1 MRAIDKGA
9 KVKVFLNS
17 LAVGTHSL
25 IGAKGIKSVKELK
38 GKRVMT
44 GGVGDITN
52 LWWIAMAKANGL
64 DPAEGRRAAVLRRHF
79 GAARRAG
86 RRRGRRHHA
95 VDAAELPGGAER
107 LCRSRPGRAVPRR
120 IPDDDLARQRG
131 LGEGHEKELLAFIR
145 AHNKAVRYMSDPAHR
160 QEVSQML
167 ADASK
172 SSLDDA
178 LKTWDVCMQVKAF
191 VADGGISDGATERVR
206 DTLLAVRRHQ
216 DSRRR
221 PAPMSITASPSAA
234 AEVVCSDA
242 MFENLFRLDGKV
254 AVVTGAGNGLGRS
267 FALGLAAFGATVI
280 CADRN
285 LDGADETASLVK
297 QSRGKAEAVHV
308 DVADEA
314 SVDAMWK
321 TIADNHR
328 PHRHP
333 HQQRRHRHQ
342 LMRTHE
348 YSVADWDRLMAI
360 NLRGVFLNTRKG
372 LALMLP
378 GPGSIIN
385 ISSILGL
392 RGFWPGSPAGSIS
405 YSAAKAG
412 VIGFTRQVAAEY
424 AVEKIRSNAIAPGW
438 HGGTALGA
446 ERRAASSPED
456 IKTFEQA
463 IHARI
468 PMKHRGVAG
477 RSGRP
482 RGLSRQRRLALCHR
496 PGHRP

>member
-1 MRAIDKGA
+1 
-9 KVKVFLNS
+9 
-17 LAVGTHSL
+17 
-25 IGAKGIKSVKELK
+25 
-38 GKRVMT
+38 
-44 GGVGDITN
+44 
-52 LWWIAMAKANGL
+52 
-64 DPAEGRRAAVLRRHF
+64 
-79 GAARRAG
+79 
-86 RRRGRRHHA
+86 
-95 VDAAELPGGAER
+95 
-107 LCRSRPGRAVPRR
+107 
-120 IPDDDLARQRG
+120 
-131 LGEGHEKELLAFIR
+131 
-145 AHNKAVRYMSDPAHR
+145 
-160 QEVSQML
+160 
-167 ADASK
+167 
-172 SSLDDA
+172 
-178 LKTWDVCMQVKAF
+178 
-191 VADGGISDGATERVR
+191 
-206 DTLLAVRRHQ
+206 
-216 DSRRR
+216 
-221 PAPMSITASPSAA
+221 
-234 AEVVCSDA
+234 
-242 MFENLFRLDGKV
+242 MFENLFRLDGKI

-297 QSRGKAEAVHV
+297 QSRGKAEPLRV

-321 TIADNHR
+321 TIAETYGRIDILINNAGINTNS
-328 PHRHP
+328 
-333 HQQRRHRHQ
+333 
-342 LMRTHE
+342 MRTHE

-360 NLRGVFLNTRKG
+360 NLRGVFLNTRKA

-424 AVEKIRSNAIAPGW
+424 ATEKIRSNAIAPGW

-456 IKTFEQA
+456 IKQFEQS

-468 PMKHRGVAG
+468 AMKHRGV
-477 RSGRP
+477 P
-482 RGLSRQRRLALCHR
+482 DDLVGLVVYLASDASHYVT
-496 PGHRP
+496 GQVIAHDGGWDAVVA